1 MGRIARAIGY
11 LGLACAFA
19 GTAAAAQDGAAQTEP
34 DARGKAI
41 IADYKALSVARAIDD
56 RCMVLDFANRRLLE
70 NAMIGH
76 MMDLP
81 GIAGTSPVEMGAE
94 AYYANISAIT
104 EKHAKPMR
112 EVAANIPCA
121 KADQAL
127 AEAKLFL
134 AADIIAHQQ
143 ISRDAFAE
151 MADEQEKSL
160 FAQLVR
166 AVQGS
171 LAQAPEGTLERYV
184 GGRMRT
190 IDAQGKDAA
199 GHALWSLRQFETA
212 RLFGIKGHDLRWD
225 EAQRGWVLWDMQRR
239 AKVPSYVFDA
249 PVRVPLFES
258 EGEGWERKTFANR
271 EALLL
276 PRKGG
281 PSMEFVAFPTE
292 AGMDLSGAEAL
303 VGVGSGQMDM
313 ALFLPVI
320 DWTEGRAKALS
331 RECPASAHCF
341 RFDFK
346 VTNAMEK
353 RVRENRDVY
362 SAQFALLASSA
373 RSIESIAKLKK
384 AARLGT
390 KRLYS
395 PSLRD
400 MFPNAS
406 RGE

>member
-1 MGRIARAIGY
+1 MA
-11 LGLACAFA
+11 A
-19 GTAAAAQDGAAQTEP
+19 GEGEP

-41 IADYKALSVARAIDD
+41 IADYKALSAARAIDD
-56 RCMVLDFANRRLLE
+56 RCMALDFANRRLLD

-81 GIAGTSPVEMGAE
+81 GIAGTSSADMGTE
-94 AYYANISAIT
+94 AYYANMSAII
-104 EKHAKPMR
+104 EKHAGPMR
-112 EVAANIPCA
+112 EMAAGIPCA

-127 AEAKLFL
+127 AETKLFL
-134 AADIIAHQQ
+134 AADLIAHQQ
-143 ISRDAFAE
+143 ISKDAFAE
-151 MADEQEKSL
+151 MANEQEKRL

-190 IDAQGKDAA
+190 IDIYGKDAA

-212 RLFGIKGHDLRWD
+212 RFFGIKGHDLRWD
-225 EAQRGWVLWDMQRR
+225 GAQDGWVLWDKQTR
-239 AKVPSYVFDA
+239 AKVPDYVFDA
-249 PVRVPLFES
+249 PVRVPLYES
-258 EGEGWERKTFANR
+258 EGEGWERKTFATR

-276 PRKGG
+276 PRNGG
-281 PSMEFVAFPTE
+281 PFMEFVAFPTE
-292 AGMDLSGAEAL
+292 ARMDLSRAEAL
-303 VGVGSGQMDM
+303 VGAGSGQMNM

-320 DWTEGRAKALS
+320 DWTEGRAKAS
-331 RECPASAHCF
+331 ARECPASAHCF

-346 VTNAMEK
+346 VTNAMER

-362 SAQFALLASSA
+362 SAQFALLAPSA
-373 RSIESIAKLKK
+373 RSIESINKLKS
-384 AARLGT
+384 AARLGN

-395 PSLRD
+395 PPLRD
-400 MFPNAS
+400 MFPQA
-406 RGE
+406 EE